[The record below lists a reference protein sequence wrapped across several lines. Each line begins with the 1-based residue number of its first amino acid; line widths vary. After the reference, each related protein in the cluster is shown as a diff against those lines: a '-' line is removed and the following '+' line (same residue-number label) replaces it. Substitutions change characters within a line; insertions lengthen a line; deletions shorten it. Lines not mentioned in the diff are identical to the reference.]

1 MFNTFKRIQ
10 CFVDLENGT
19 LNADTGLDS
28 LF

>member
-1 MFNTFKRIQ
+1 MFITFKRIQ
-10 CFVDLENGT
+10 CFFDLENAT